1 MTTKHTP
8 GPWVQ
13 HPGAPKN
20 AAVIARELPNHRRT
34 VVGVIPSHLEF
45 GNAAVTDWAEQEANA
60 RLIAAAPEML
70 AALERVLQAMT
81 RVELSDSSLQE
92 WRAAKA
98 AVRAAIAKAS

>member
-1 MTTKHTP
+1 MKQQNTP

-34 VVGVIPSHLEF
+34 VVAVIPSHLEF

-60 RLIAAAPEML
+60 RLIAAAPDLLGHL
-70 AALERVLQAMT
+70 ARL
-81 RVELSDSSLQE
+81 LSAIDRLPGNNSLDGLADE
-92 WRAAKA
+92 ARA
-98 AVRAAIAKAS
+98 VIAKAVG